1 MLYSEIKE
9 RENRF
14 LTALKIVFPLLFLL
28 AIFIYSFRF
37 FPQNSSTLALLTL
50 FILVYVYYVVY
61 LIYNGF
67 KNTLIDTTTK
77 AFTRQKMR
85 AMIQSL
91 RDKENY
97 TIVLLHVD
105 NIVDINER
113 YGYTNG
119 DKVLRGL
126 TKRLNEF
133 LQHHHF
139 KQTPIGRCGGGNFLL
154 LIKHP
159 QKELKHLLTQLSK
172 EIKNNGINDIEIRLE
187 YVMIHADYDTNVQ
200 NSIEQLFI
208 LLEEQKKSEEEP
220 LNIKPNEYH
229 SIVKKAM
236 ENNHIVFKY
245 QPSLKCET
253 HTIEI
258 IEVLPKIES
267 TQHGTLSK
275 SQIERI
281 VNYGGY
287 EKEFDEKII
296 ALLVDELVPKLSNK
310 QKICLDISPVTLR
323 NNRFKNYITTLIKE
337 KNIDPKQFIFEI
349 SEKSAYEDMG
359 RFREIVQS
367 YQAMGFQIAL
377 ANFGGNNCSFDY
389 FKYLPVD
396 LIKFDIE
403 FTKKIED
410 PKQARIL
417 QHYIT
422 LAHDLN
428 IQTMIKFVDKE
439 ALFQKVNTFNPDYIQ
454 GFYISKP
461 KTIGEIDEIW

>member
-14 LTALKIVFPLLFLL
+14 VTALKIVFPLLFLL

-67 KNTLIDTTTK
+67 KNTLIDITTK

-85 AMIQSL
+85 AMIQSV
-91 RDKENY
+91 RDKKNY

-139 KQTPIGRCGGGNFLL
+139 KQIPIGRCGGGNFLL

-159 QKELKHLLTQLSK
+159 QKELKHLFTQFSK
-172 EIKNNGINDIEIRLE
+172 DIKSNGINDIEVRLE
-187 YVMIHADYDTNVQ
+187 CVMIHADYDTDVQ

-208 LLEEQKKSEEEP
+208 LLEELKKSEEEP
-220 LNIKPNEYH
+220 LDIKPNEYH
-229 SIVKKAM
+229 SIVKKAI

-253 HTIEI
+253 DQIEI
-258 IEVLPKIES
+258 IEVLPKIEN
-267 TQHGTLSK
+267 TKYGILSK
-275 SQIERI
+275 AQIERI

-287 EKEFDEKII
+287 EKEFDEKIF
-296 ALLVDELVPKLSNK
+296 ALLVDELLPKLSND
-310 QKICLDISPVTLR
+310 QKISLDISPVTLR
-323 NNRFKNYITTLIKE
+323 NNRFKIYITTLIKE
-337 KNIDPKQFIFEI
+337 KNIDPKQFILEI
-349 SEKSAYEDMG
+349 SEKSAYEDIG
-359 RFREIVQS
+359 RFREILLS
-367 YQAMGFQIAL
+367 YKAMGFQIAL
-377 ANFGGNNCSFDY
+377 ANFAGNNCSLEY
-389 FKYLPVD
+389 FKHLPID
-396 LIKFDIE
+396 LVKFDIE
-403 FTKKIED
+403 FTKKIDDE
-410 PKQARIL
+410 KQQKIL
-417 QHYIT
+417 RHYID
-422 LAHDLN
+422 LAHELG
-428 IQTMIKFVDKE
+428 IKTMIKFVDKE
-439 ALFQKVNTFNPDYIQ
+439 ALFEKVKTFNPDFIQ

-461 KTIGEIDEIW
+461 KTIGEIDEIR